1 MSGYDDLKSS
11 VLAHSELFLWVGLEC
26 TLNLCYVSDLG
37 GPKNGTTF
45 SGT

>member
-1 MSGYDDLKSS
+1 MSGYDDLKSSS
-11 VLAHSELFLWVGLEC
+11 VLAHSELFLWLEC